1 MPRFADRVD
10 YIVQRFLRSLP
21 EGELTFHRT
30 LWPGLITYTL
40 FIRQV
45 KVGLIEI
52 ESGSTPA
59 FGTLIRFSV
68 IQNSFAILHDNT
80 RIVLEITKLNDL
92 IMQEIKA
99 ETGKLRWI
107 EVTAEPQPETTV
119 RGVRPAQTTLLE
131 NTIYVD
137 SVHYKRHYRQPWEI
151 IPDRLWDR
159 LAVRLWCAGFSSH
172 EIARRVNVQPRS
184 VANRLSMLRKKYP
197 HAGIP
202 TNEQRIKLLLL
213 DEIPIEQTD
222 DMR

>member
-52 ESGSTPA
+52 ECGSTPA

-80 RIVLEITKLNDL
+80 RIVVEITKLND
-92 IMQEIKA
+92 A
-99 ETGKLRWI
+99 
-107 EVTAEPQPETTV
+107 
-119 RGVRPAQTTLLE
+119 
-131 NTIYVD
+131 
-137 SVHYKRHYRQPWEI
+137 H
-151 IPDRLWDR
+151 
-159 LAVRLWCAGFSSH
+159 
-172 EIARRVNVQPRS
+172 
-184 VANRLSMLRKKYP
+184 
-197 HAGIP
+197 HAG
-202 TNEQRIKLLLL
+202 
-213 DEIPIEQTD
+213 D
-222 DMR
+222 